1 MNLGM
6 LLRSGR
12 NSNQHESVKGDT
24 PMEEMKT
31 NPSADAAQNDE
42 YSHSTVP
49 LSARKSF
56 MTVLV
61 ISLGYVFV
69 VTSMQVGGSI
79 GVSLDFQ
86 EAFWAILVG
95 SAILSVLACI
105 MGVIAATSGLSF
117 GLLSKYSFGQAGTWV
132 PVVIV
137 AITTIGWFS
146 IDAYLIGSSTH
157 TLFTSIPIIPV
168 AIIGGLGMTLTAR
181 NGTKWMSILSNV
193 AVPIIFIFGII
204 SIVLAVKSCGGVAG
218 MNAMVTTNTMTFA
231 KAVSLGVGS
240 YAVGAVMFTPD
251 IMRFAKNVK
260 TSIVVMIITLMLGNS
275 FVVFFGAIGDP
286 DIMVVLAAQGLLG
299 PAFLAMILNIWSTAQ
314 GCVYSGS
321 MTLSSALKM
330 PRKRLVLIFGGIG
343 IVLACIGFYNMF
355 GTYINFL
362 ASTVPPV
369 VGVFLADYLF
379 KYKKNYPALED
390 AALPKVEWS
399 GFISW
404 GIGFAV
410 SYVNFALPTINCV
423 VVAFIVKTIFALAQ
437 NKHQAV

>member
-1 MNLGM
+1 
-6 LLRSGR
+6 
-12 NSNQHESVKGDT
+12 
-24 PMEEMKT
+24 MEEKVT
-31 NPSADAAQNDE
+31 NPSTDAAQNDE

-49 LSARKSF
+49 LTARKSF
-56 MTVLV
+56 MTILV

-79 GVSLDFQ
+79 GVSLNFQ

-105 MGVIAATSGLSF
+105 MGVMAATTGLSF

-146 IDAYLIGSSTH
+146 IDAYLIGSSTN

-168 AIIGGLGMTLTAR
+168 AIIGGLVMTLTAR
-181 NGTKWMSILSNV
+181 NGTKWMSILSNI

-204 SIVLAVKSCGGVAG
+204 SIVLAVKSCGGMAG
-218 MNAMVTTNTMTFA
+218 MNAIVTTDTMTFA

-260 TSIVVMIITLMLGNS
+260 TSIIVMIITLMLGNS
-275 FVVFFGAIGDP
+275 FVVFFGAIGSLATGDP

-355 GTYINFL
+355 GAYINFL

-379 KYKKNYPALED
+379 KYKKNYPALEEAD
-390 AALPKVEWS
+390 LPNVEWS

-423 VVAFIVKTIFALAQ
+423 VVAFIVKTIFVLAQ
-437 NKHQAV
+437 NKRQAA